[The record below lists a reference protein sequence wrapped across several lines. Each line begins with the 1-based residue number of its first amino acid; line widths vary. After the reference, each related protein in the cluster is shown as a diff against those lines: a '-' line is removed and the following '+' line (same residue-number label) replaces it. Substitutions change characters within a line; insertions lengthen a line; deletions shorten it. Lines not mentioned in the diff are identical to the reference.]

1 MKDEMEK
8 LVPGITRSIISKGGA
23 GVDGKY
29 NQDLHPSL
37 ILIELGGIGNSEE
50 ELNQNNCQSLQRQP
64 HQLFRNRNDCRNIEV
79 MCCSLV

>member
-8 LVPGITRSIISKGGA
+8 LVPGITRSIIMKGGA

-37 ILIELGGIGNSEE
+37 ILIELGGIENTEA
-50 ELNQNNCQSLQRQP
+50 ELNHTIAVIATAATAVLENN
-64 HQLFRNRNDCRNIEV
+64 NDVEN
-79 MCCSLV
+79 